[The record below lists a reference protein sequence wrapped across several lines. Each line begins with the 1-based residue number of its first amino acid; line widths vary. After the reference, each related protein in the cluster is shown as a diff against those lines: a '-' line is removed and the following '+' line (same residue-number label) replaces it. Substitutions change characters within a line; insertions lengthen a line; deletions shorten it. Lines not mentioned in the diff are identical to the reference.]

1 MTPQELIDLP
11 GYGSAQKKL
20 VELGFWKPHPIDEIR
35 DYIDGALTD
44 IDAARTEN
52 ENPNCDVRLVSEYLD
67 SAEVSMTQAD
77 MAALRLTTEDY
88 K

>member
-11 GYGSAQKKL
+11 GYGAAQKKL
-20 VELGFWKPHPIDEIR
+20 VKLGLWKPHPIDEIC

-52 ENPNCDVRLVSEYLD
+52 ENPKCDVRLVSEYLD
-67 SAEVSMTQAD
+67 SAEVSLYQAD
-77 MAALRLTTEDY
+77 RAALCLTMEDY